1 MRIAVIR
8 LKGKRGI
15 TPKVKATFVSLNLNR
30 LHTCTLLPDTGGF
43 RGMIQACKDSVSFG
57 PVDEQAIEMLL
68 LRRGLTRDGRKL
80 SASMKPEA
88 IAKLAKEISASDKPL
103 SEHAILP
110 FFFLAPPR
118 GGFDGGS
125 KKSYAPFGPLGKNPK
140 IGALLASMA

>member
-30 LHTCTLLPDTGGF
+30 LHTCTLLPDTDGF
-43 RGMIQACKDSVSFG
+43 RGMVQACKDSVSFG

-68 LRRGLTRDGRKL
+68 IRRGLARDGKKL
-80 SASMKPEA
+80 SATMSPEA
-88 IAKLAKEISASDKPL
+88 IAKLAKEISSSGKSL

-125 KKSYAPFGPLGKNPK
+125 KKSPAPFGPLGRNAK
-140 IGALLASMA
+140 IGGLLAKMA

>member
-30 LHTCTLLPDTGGF
+30 LHTCALLPDTEGY
-43 RGMIQACKDSVSFG
+43 RGMIQSCKDSVSFG
-57 PVDEQAIEMLL
+57 PVDEQTIEMLL
-68 LRRGLTRDGRKL
+68 LRRGLTRDGKKL

-88 IAKLAKEISASDKPL
+88 IAKLAKEISASDKSL
-103 SEHAILP
+103 SDHAIHP

-125 KKSYAPFGPLGKNPK
+125 KKSHAPFGPLGKNAS
-140 IGALLASMA
+140 IGELLAHMA